1 MNLVVWS
8 MLSMLLLEVVQAMDQ
23 AKEKAQK
30 IKNKFFHIFHYGF
43 HTS

>member
-8 MLSMLLLEVVQAMDQ
+8 MLSTLLLEVVQVMDQ

-30 IKNKFFHIFHYGF
+30 IKNKFIHFPLWISH
-43 HTS
+43 